1 MRSSSYEQEFGLI
14 PHYLIE
20 GTIFG
25 ECDMIFNRLT
35 THDYTAMCDC
45 FLLRLPKALLRVLLE
60 EFDDFREELFFIA
73 KEREKENLKN
83 IKTVNEGGAIPE

>member
-1 MRSSSYEQEFGLI
+1 
-14 PHYLIE
+14 LIE

-83 IKTVNEGGAIPE
+83 IKTVNEGGAVPEQNSSHMEI